1 MILGFWGVCV
11 RTLSRICLFVTPWRG
26 CVCVCVCVRACTCMR
41 AQSYLT
47 LCNPMDCSPP
57 GSFVHGIFQARI
69 LEWVAIS
76 YSRGFFRP
84 NPGIE
89 PLAFTSPMSPAFACG
104 FFFFFTTAPPGKLQG
119 LLRGQIYNQFLNM
132 SDELSGALSIS
143 LCRSPSPAFWS
154 FQASSF
160 LYQKVRWAS
169 YFQIHP
175 LDT

>member
-11 RTLSRICLFVTPWRG
+11 RTELYVTFCDPMG
-26 CVCVCVCVRACTCMR
+26 CVCVCVCARVRAR
-41 AQSYLT
+41 AWALT
-47 LCNPMDCSPP
+47 LIWLFATPWTVAHQVPLSMEFSRQEYWSGLPFPPP
-57 GSFVHGIFQARI
+57 GDFSGPTQV
-69 LEWVAIS
+69 S
-76 YSRGFFRP
+76 
-84 NPGIE
+84 NPC
-89 PLAFTSPMSPAFACG
+89 LLHLLCLLHLHVD
-104 FFFFFTTAPPGKLQG
+104 FFTAAPPGKLQG

-132 SDELSGALSIS
+132 SDELFGALSIS